1 MNPTS
6 LHNSTSLAQ
15 FILRNEGHSCTLKA
29 LLSFFIC
36 VLFFTSTFAQDTTI
50 IFQKIEPHE
59 NHIDSIH
66 LSKKDF
72 ANLRNNLPDI
82 SSPLGKDRMGPNRRR
97 IKIIAATNIAGYGA
111 ALVALNSTW
120 YKNYPRSGFHAF
132 NDIPE
137 WKGMDKIGHAYGVY
151 AESLASME
159 LWRWTGVSRKK
170 RIWYGGLSGP
180 VYHTVIEVLD
190 GFSSQWGWSWGDIG
204 ANFIGSGM
212 VIAQELAWDEQRI
225 QFKFSFHRKSYSDPT
240 LNQRSNKIFGSS
252 TAERFL
258 KDYNG
263 QTYWLSTNIHSFFPE
278 SRWPKWLNIAVGTG
292 AEGMFGANDNIGKDD
307 AGTVNFN
314 RPDIKRYRQWY
325 LSPDIDLTKIKTN
338 KKGLKLAFRLLNI
351 VKIPMPALEFSNGSF
366 KVRAIGF

>member
-1 MNPTS
+1 MKPTS
-6 LHNSTSLAQ
+6 VHNSSLVAS
-15 FILRNEGHSCTLKA
+15 ILSYDLFLVKP
-29 LLSFFIC
+29 LLSFFISI
-36 VLFFTSTFAQDTTI
+36 LFTYSSFAQDSTI
-50 IFQKIEPHE
+50 KFTPGTFKE
-59 NHIDSIH
+59 NHGDTIYFNRKDSNH
-66 LSKKDF
+66 LRS
-72 ANLRNNLPDI
+72 NPRGIP
-82 SSPLGKDRMGPNRRR
+82 SPLEKDRMRLRV
-97 IKIIAATNIAGYGA
+97 KIIAATNIIGYGA
-111 ALVALNSTW
+111 AMGALYGTW
-120 YKNYPRSGFHAF
+120 YKNYPQSNFHAF
-132 NDIPE
+132 NDMPE

-190 GFSSQWGWSWGDIG
+190 GFSSQWGWSWADVG

-212 VIAQELAWDEQRI
+212 MIGQELAWDEQRI
-225 QFKFSFHRKSYSDPT
+225 QFKFSFHRKSHNDPT
-240 LNQRSNKIFGSS
+240 LNQRSDKIFGSI

-263 QTYWLSTNIHSFFPE
+263 QTYWLSTNVRSFFPE
-278 SRWPKWLNIAVGTG
+278 SKWPKWLNIAVGTG

-307 AGTVNFN
+307 AGNINFN
-314 RPDIKRYRQWY
+314 RTDIKRYRQWY

-338 KKGLKLAFRLLNI
+338 RKGLKLAFRLLNI

-366 KVRAIGF
+366 KVKAIGF

>member
-6 LHNSTSLAQ
+6 VHNSSSLASHT
-15 FILRNEGHSCTLKA
+15 FTFSA
-29 LLSFFIC
+29 LLNFFIS
-36 VLFFTSTFAQDTTI
+36 VLFTYSSFAQDTIPTYKGSY
-50 IFQKIEPHE
+50 FSQVPVDSSS
-59 NHIDSIH
+59 NHQIT
-66 LSKKDF
+66 K
-72 ANLRNNLPDI
+72 
-82 SSPLGKDRMGPNRRR
+82 SSNQLTTKQINRRV
-97 IKIIAATNIAGYGA
+97 KIIAATNIIGYGA
-111 ALVALNSTW
+111 ALGGLYAAW
-120 YKNYPRSGFHAF
+120 YKNYPQSNFHVF
-132 NDIPE
+132 NDMAE

-180 VYHTVIEVLD
+180 IYHTVIEVLD
-190 GFSSQWGWSWGDIG
+190 AYSAEWGWSWGDIG

-212 VIAQELAWDEQRI
+212 LIAQELAWDEQRI
-225 QFKFSFHRKSYSDPT
+225 QFKFSFHRKSYNDPT
-240 LNQRSNKIFGSS
+240 LNQRSNKIFGTS

-263 QTYWLSTNIHSFFPE
+263 QTYWLSANIRSFFPQ
-278 SRWPKWLNIAVGTG
+278 SKWPKWLNIAVGTG
-292 AEGMFGANDNIGKDD
+292 AEGMFGANENIGKDA
-307 AGTVNFN
+307 AGNINFN
-314 RPDIKRYRQWY
+314 RTDIKRYRQWY

-366 KVRAIGF
+366 KVKAIGF

>member
-6 LHNSTSLAQ
+6 VHISTSLASHVTSRS
-15 FILRNEGHSCTLKA
+15 FRDSCIFKTVLNFLISILFSY
-29 LLSFFIC
+29 S
-36 VLFFTSTFAQDTTI
+36 SFAQDSTI
-50 IFQKIEPHE
+50 QQTNKIDLP
-59 NHIDSIH
+59 N
-66 LSKKDF
+66 
-72 ANLRNNLPDI
+72 NLRDFP
-82 SSPLGKDRMGPNRRR
+82 SPLEKDRMRLINRRV
-97 IKIIAATNIAGYGA
+97 KIIAATNIVGYGA
-111 ALVALNSTW
+111 ALAGLYATW
-120 YKNYPRSGFHAF
+120 YKNYPQSNFHVF

-190 GFSSQWGWSWGDIG
+190 AYSAEWGWSWGDIG

-212 VIAQELAWDEQRI
+212 LIAQELAWDEQRI
-225 QFKFSFHRKSYSDPT
+225 QFKFSFHRKSYNDPT
-240 LNQRSNKIFGSS
+240 LNKRSDKIFGSS

-263 QTYWLSTNIHSFFPE
+263 QTYWLSANVRSFFPE
-278 SRWPKWLNIAVGTG
+278 SKWPKWLNIAVGTG
-292 AEGMFGANDNIGKDD
+292 AEGMFGANENIGKDD
-307 AGTVNFN
+307 AGNINFN
-314 RPDIKRYRQWY
+314 RTDIKRYRQWY

-351 VKIPMPALEFSNGSF
+351 VKIPMPALEYSNGSF
-366 KVRAIGF
+366 KVKAIGF

>member
-1 MNPTS
+1 MKPAS
-6 LHNSTSLAQ
+6 VHNSSLVAS
-15 FILRNEGHSCTLKA
+15 ILSYDLFLVKRNKNNAFTVKTLW
-29 LLSFFIC
+29 SFFISII
-36 VLFFTSTFAQDTTI
+36 FSYSSFAQDSAIQQT
-50 IFQKIEPHE
+50 
-59 NHIDSIH
+59 
-66 LSKKDF
+66 KKTD
-72 ANLRNNLPDI
+72 LPGNLPGI
-82 SSPLGKDRMGPNRRR
+82 SSPSGKDRMGPNRRR
-97 IKIIAATNIAGYGA
+97 VKIIAATNIMGYGA
-111 ALVALNSTW
+111 AMGALYSTW
-120 YKNYPRSGFHAF
+120 YKNYPQSNFHAF
-132 NDIPE
+132 NDMPE

-190 GFSSQWGWSWGDIG
+190 GFSSQWGWSWGDVG

-212 VIAQELAWDEQRI
+212 MIGQELAWDEQRI
-225 QFKFSFHRKSYSDPT
+225 QFKFSFHRKTYNDPT
-240 LNQRSNKIFGSS
+240 LNLRSNKIFGNS

-263 QTYWLSTNIHSFFPE
+263 QTYWLSTNVRSFFPE
-278 SRWPKWLNIAVGTG
+278 SKWPKWLNIAVGTG

-307 AGTVNFN
+307 AGNINFN
-314 RPDIKRYRQWY
+314 RTDIKRYRQWY

-338 KKGLKLAFRLLNI
+338 RKGLKLAFRLLNI

-366 KVRAIGF
+366 KVKAIGF